1 MKILKDAEWHRY
13 QELREKTG
21 LSSATLSKH
30 LKELEKGVVEK
41 QVRLDSGEYPYPV
54 FYRIK
59 EPYQTLFEVFNIPDA
74 RKFRRNTKV
83 DEKKLEQEMQA
94 YLESITQALSRSVK
108 EALNNYANDR
118 NVKAFQ
124 QSAGTA
130 LTIYTEAVQAVQGE
144 IGRYEK
150 ASHKARKS

>member
-1 MKILKDAEWHRY
+1 
-13 QELREKTG
+13 

-59 EPYQTLFEVFNIPDA
+59 EPYQTLFEVFNIQDA

-83 DEKKLEQEMQA
+83 DEKKLEKEMQA

-108 EALNNYANDR
+108 EALNIYANDR

-130 LTIYTEAVQAVQGE
+130 LTIYTDAVQAVQGE
-144 IGRYEK
+144 IGRHEK
-150 ASHKARKS
+150 ANHKARRS